1 MRPVR
6 RGLGAFAR
14 LIRLL
19 TLAVAA
25 VIVIGILFRVLE
37 ANADNVIVE
46 AVTDAARFLVGP
58 FDSLFSLKDRK
69 LETGVNWGIAAAL
82 WVAAGALVA
91 GLLRR

>member
-6 RGLGAFAR
+6 RGLGGLGR
-14 LIRLL
+14 LVALV

-25 VIVIGILFRVLE
+25 LIVLGILFRVLE
-37 ANADNVIVE
+37 ANAGNAIVE

-58 FDSLFSLKDRK
+58 FRNLFSLDDAK
-69 LETGVNWGIAAAL
+69 LEVAVNWGIGAAV

-91 GLLRR
+91 KLLGR